1 MSHQQGQEPSTPR
14 TNSLVPQGA
23 SNEQMRRYKKSNP
36 NNANGVVTYSRNY
49 QSLMRLGR
57 KRTLAAAGAG
67 DYLAGNL
74 HSTISKGSSSVTR
87 LSNRP
92 GDRRHS
98 LRTAV
103 QQWLSDTSAMA
114 MTQGVDAP
122 APTPDEASSPLV
134 VGVSSQASNVFSHI
148 SATPTPPG
156 LVGSQAIDGSVSSIS
171 GSSIHL
177 ASRSSTPVPGSF
189 SVMTAASLASEAI
202 SSQTSSRSVS
212 TISEPSSQPEFETQI
227 SGTNSL
233 TSVDSRP
240 HNSRATSAAPTPSR
254 RVPAELRFDIQGPG
268 RRNTRSTRDG
278 DIGPRLTATEIQKLL
293 VIPEVLV
300 TQKDYG
306 KSNASARI
314 VPPRP
319 LKKQHHNGEQV
330 KDAKPK
336 LTVTELQK
344 KFVIPDG
351 LVTQKQCGKKAP
363 GRSTNSFAKGSYA
376 GRLVEIMH
384 SHRSEYSIWANAT
397 IRERTC
403 SSFSIFASPSCVLK
417 NIIYLLSFHLLFCIG
432 KLLGSTEP
440 VAVIEVMSISRN
452 MRLQW
457 AKCKVVFRNKT
468 KPLFGL
474 TSIRTQSVI
483 DDCESLNN
491 SSRIKSMSLGDTEA
505 SGLRSDWTATWS
517 GRSGSLYDELLNVNN
532 RSASFSRSGSGDSEG
547 VPIKDKDSGKEW
559 RVLHELQSRGSGQ
572 VRSLG
577 TLLYLSKNIQCSEGD
592 DISNEQGQ
600 ELSLCTT
607 PAARSGLLSHADML
621 ADASRFNGLSGSGDA
636 PLAKSR
642 DYQDVEIDVIKNNGT
657 MEVEVVKALDR
668 TVSVISS
675 IDGGSSDSGELPALV
690 PLNPL
695 RNTGNQQ
702 KETTISLQMTT
713 EPGPTFDIIF
723 SNLFNHSTLK
733 VADRVE
739 IHEPC
744 RPVALFGSDPTDC
757 IWIVERYVVWWQKI
771 SL

>member
-1 MSHQQGQEPSTPR
+1 MAIGYECHGDDPGS
-14 TNSLVPQGA
+14 
-23 SNEQMRRYKKSNP
+23 
-36 NNANGVVTYSRNY
+36 
-49 QSLMRLGR
+49 GR
-57 KRTLAAAGAG
+57 
-67 DYLAGNL
+67 
-74 HSTISKGSSSVTR
+74 
-87 LSNRP
+87 
-92 GDRRHS
+92 
-98 LRTAV
+98 
-103 QQWLSDTSAMA
+103 
-114 MTQGVDAP
+114 
-122 APTPDEASSPLV
+122 SSPDTRR
-134 VGVSSQASNVFSHI
+134 SKFYI
-148 SATPTPPG
+148 S
-156 LVGSQAIDGSVSSIS
+156 
-171 GSSIHL
+171 
-177 ASRSSTPVPGSF
+177 R
-189 SVMTAASLASEAI
+189 
-202 SSQTSSRSVS
+202 RSV
-212 TISEPSSQPEFETQI
+212 
-227 SGTNSL
+227 L
-233 TSVDSRP
+233 TS
-240 HNSRATSAAPTPSR
+240 
-254 RVPAELRFDIQGPG
+254 
-268 RRNTRSTRDG
+268 
-278 DIGPRLTATEIQKLL
+278 LL
-293 VIPEVLV
+293 VIPEVLT

-363 GRSTNSFAKGSYA
+363 GRTTNSFAKGSYA

-384 SHRSEYSIWANAT
+384 NRRSEYSIWANAT
-397 IRERTC
+397 IRER
-403 SSFSIFASPSCVLK
+403 
-417 NIIYLLSFHLLFCIG
+417 

-483 DDCESLNN
+483 DDCESSNN

-505 SGLRSDWTATWS
+505 SGLRSDSTATWS
-517 GRSGSLYDELLNVNN
+517 GRSGSLYDEILNVNN

-547 VPIKDKDSGKEW
+547 VPIKEKDPGKEW
-559 RVLHELQSRGSGQ
+559 RVFHELQSRGSGQ
-572 VRSLG
+572 VTSPG

-607 PAARSGLLSHADML
+607 PAARSGLLSHASDML

-642 DYQDVEIDVIKNNGT
+642 DCQDVEIDVIKNNGT
-657 MEVEVVKALDR
+657 MEVEVVKALDK

-695 RNTGNQQ
+695 RNTGNRQ

>member
-1 MSHQQGQEPSTPR
+1 MAVGYECHGDDPGS
-14 TNSLVPQGA
+14 
-23 SNEQMRRYKKSNP
+23 
-36 NNANGVVTYSRNY
+36 
-49 QSLMRLGR
+49 GR
-57 KRTLAAAGAG
+57 
-67 DYLAGNL
+67 
-74 HSTISKGSSSVTR
+74 
-87 LSNRP
+87 
-92 GDRRHS
+92 
-98 LRTAV
+98 
-103 QQWLSDTSAMA
+103 
-114 MTQGVDAP
+114 
-122 APTPDEASSPLV
+122 SSPDTRR
-134 VGVSSQASNVFSHI
+134 SKFSI
-148 SATPTPPG
+148 SRRSVLTSVKSTPTPPG

-227 SGTNSL
+227 SGTN
-233 TSVDSRP
+233 V
-240 HNSRATSAAPTPSR
+240 
-254 RVPAELRFDIQGPG
+254 RVFA
-268 RRNTRSTRDG
+268 
-278 DIGPRLTATEIQKLL
+278 LTATEIQKLL

-300 TQKDYG
+300 TQMDYG

-397 IRERTC
+397 IRER
-403 SSFSIFASPSCVLK
+403 
-417 NIIYLLSFHLLFCIG
+417 

-572 VRSLG
+572 VRSPG

-621 ADASRFNGLSGSGDA
+621 ANASRFNGLSGSGDA